1 MMDKLDVIWVLV
13 IIAFVPIVYA
23 GNTYNLWL
31 NLNFWMLII
40 AWVFSFSFAS
50 ALVDSKQ
57 ELEGKDGGM

>member
-1 MMDKLDVIWVLV
+1 MPDKLDVIWVLV

-23 GNTYNLWL
+23 GNTYNLWI

-50 ALVDSKQ
+50 ALVDSKE
-57 ELEGKDGGM
+57 ELRDKDGGM